1 MGGNNI
7 MDRIN
12 MNEFA
17 VGVAL
22 EEEGE
27 TEINIAEIKQILR
40 IGLEKLGGFEDE
52 QILELVKRYRE

>member
-1 MGGNNI
+1 

-12 MNEFA
+12 INEFA

-22 EEEGE
+22 EERDE

-52 QILELVKRYRE
+52 QILELIGRYKET

>member
-1 MGGNNI
+1 

-22 EEEGE
+22 EEDGE
-27 TEINIAEIKQILR
+27 VEINIAEIKQILR
-40 IGLEKLGGFEDE
+40 ITMEKLGDFSEA
-52 QILELVKRYRE
+52 QILELVERYRLAK

>member
-1 MGGNNI
+1 

>member
-1 MGGNNI
+1 

-17 VGVAL
+17 VTVAL

-27 TEINIAEIKQILR
+27 VEINIAEIKQILR
-40 IGLEKLGGFEDE
+40 ITLEKLGGFDDE
-52 QILELVKRYRE
+52 QILELVERYKE

>member
-1 MGGNNI
+1 

-22 EEEGE
+22 EERGE
-27 TEINIAEIKQILR
+27 VEINIAEIKQILR
-40 IGLEKLGGFEDE
+40 ITLEKLGGFEDE
-52 QILELVKRYRE
+52 QILELVGRYKETQ

>member
-1 MGGNNI
+1 

-17 VGVAL
+17 VAVAL

-27 TEINIAEIKQILR
+27 VEINIAEIKQILR
-40 IGLEKLGGFEDE
+40 ITLEKLGGFEDE
-52 QILELVKRYRE
+52 QILELVGRYRETQ